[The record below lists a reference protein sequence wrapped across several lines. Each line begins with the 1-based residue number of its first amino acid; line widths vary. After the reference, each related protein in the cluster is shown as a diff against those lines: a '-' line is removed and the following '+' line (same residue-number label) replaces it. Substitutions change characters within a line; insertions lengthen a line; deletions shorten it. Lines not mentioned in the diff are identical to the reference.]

1 MSNVTKEEGRKD
13 HIIESLDD
21 IMHTPPSWMVRAGS
35 SLFLGI
41 VIIFIF
47 LSNIIKY
54 PEIISCRISII
65 SENIPAHILSKKDSR
80 IESILFNDNSFIKSG
95 DVIAVLESSANYK
108 DYLQLQQMCNQF
120 SQYGADSLSSIDKSL
135 ILGDM
140 QGNYSNFIKASID
153 YSLFKEQD
161 YYGKMISSV
170 ESEIVI
176 KQDQIKNLNRESESI
191 KKRVMIVKNQFK
203 RDSLLFSRGVLSNL
217 DYEKSLNNYLS
228 VKEEQDKSL
237 ESLNR
242 LSLDVI
248 KARQTLLSL
257 EKEMIEL
264 SERYSS
270 TLHHSY
276 EALITSMN
284 EWSQANLLIA
294 PIDGTLSFSKYWD
307 VNQNVSLGDV
317 VFSVIPDGLAQFKGR
332 IFVPLAGAGKVKI
345 GQKVNIKLDNYPY
358 MEYGYVQS
366 TIINKSRLPVL
377 VDGINCYIVDVILP
391 NSIVT
396 NYNYEIDSDMEMYGT
411 ADIITENISIFK
423 RVLMPFR
430 YFTQK
435 YIKD

>member
-1 MSNVTKEEGRKD
+1 MSNVTKEGGRKE

-41 VIIFIF
+41 VLILIF

-54 PEIISCRISII
+54 PEVISCRVSII
-65 SENIPAHILSKKDSR
+65 SQNIPAHILSKKDGR
-80 IESILFNDNSFIKSG
+80 IESLLFNNNSLIKSG
-95 DVIAVLESSANYK
+95 DVIAVLESSANYN
-108 DYLQLQQMCNQF
+108 DYLQLQKICNQF
-120 SQYGADSLSSIDKSL
+120 SHYGIDSLSPVDKSL

-140 QGNYSNFIKASID
+140 QGSYSNFIKASID

-161 YYGKMISSV
+161 YYGKMILSV

-191 KKRVMIVKNQFK
+191 KKRVMIVRNQFE

-217 DYEKSLNNYLS
+217 DYERSLNNYLS
-228 VKEEQDKSL
+228 VKEEKDKSL

-242 LSLDVI
+242 LSLDLI
-248 KARQTLLSL
+248 KARQALLSL
-257 EKEMIEL
+257 EKEMREL
-264 SERYSS
+264 SEKYSS

-284 EWSQANLLIA
+284 QWNQSNLLVA
-294 PIDGTLSFSKYWD
+294 PIDGALSFSEYWD
-307 VNQNVSLGDV
+307 INQNVSFGDV
-317 VFSVIPDGLAQFKGR
+317 VFSVIPEGLVQFKGR
-332 IFVPLAGAGKVKI
+332 IFVPLTGAGKVKI

-366 TIINKSRLPVL
+366 TIISKSRLPVL

-391 NSIVT
+391 NNIVT

-411 ADIITENISIFK
+411 ADIITENVSVFK
-423 RVLMPFR
+423 RILMPFR